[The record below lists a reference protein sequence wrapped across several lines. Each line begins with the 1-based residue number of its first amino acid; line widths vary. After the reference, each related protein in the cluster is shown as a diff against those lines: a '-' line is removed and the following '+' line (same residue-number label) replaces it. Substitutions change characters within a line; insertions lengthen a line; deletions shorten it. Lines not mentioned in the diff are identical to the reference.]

1 MRYRQTGFLLM
12 VCGLLLAVSSG
23 VQASKVLIWP
33 IDPTIAD
40 DQKATTLWIENHG
53 TEPVLM
59 QVRVLG
65 WLQTNGIEGYQ
76 EQQRVIV
83 SPPIVQVA
91 AGKKQ
96 LVRLVKNTEP
106 PAASETAYR
115 VLVDE
120 IPTPVKQAGG
130 AGIQFQM
137 RYSIPLFVYGHGLSQ
152 AGATVNE
159 QPQKADAL
167 NHPRLSWQLAQQQG
181 KTRLQ
186 VTNHGNIHARLSD
199 VQIQQGARK
208 TNVTSGLLGYV
219 LAHSTHSWPVD
230 LASSPPIDSLI
241 MKVNGDREAKPY
253 RSGSQ

>member
-1 MRYRQTGFLLM
+1 MRSLQTGFLHIA
-12 VCGLLLAVSSG
+12 CGLLLAVSSG

-33 IDPTIAD
+33 IDPTISD
-40 DQKATTLWIENHG
+40 EQKATTLWIENHG

-65 WLQTNGIEGYQ
+65 WLQTDGNEGYQ
-76 EQQRVIV
+76 EQQRVVV

-96 LVRLVKNTEP
+96 LVRLIKNTPP
-106 PAASETAYR
+106 PATSEMAYR

-120 IPTPVKQAGG
+120 IPTPVKQANG
-130 AGIQFQM
+130 AGIHFQM
-137 RYSIPLFVYGHGLSQ
+137 RYSIPLFVYGQGLSQ
-152 AGATVNE
+152 AGTAVNE
-159 QPQKADAL
+159 QAQKADAQ
-167 NHPRLSWQLAQQQG
+167 NQPRLSWQLVQQQG

-199 VQIQQGARK
+199 VHIQQGARK
-208 TNVTSGLLGYV
+208 TSVTSGLLGYI
-219 LAHSTHSWPVD
+219 LAHSTHSWPIEI
-230 LASSPPIDSLI
+230 ASSSPIDSLV

-253 RSGSQ
+253 RSGAQ

>member
-1 MRYRQTGFLLM
+1 MA
-12 VCGLLLAVSSG
+12 CGLLLAVSSS

-33 IDPTIAD
+33 IDPIIGD

-65 WLQTNGIEGYQ
+65 WVQTDGNEGYQ
-76 EQQRVIV
+76 EQQRVVV

-96 LVRLVKNTEP
+96 LVRLIKNTAP
-106 PAASETAYR
+106 PAASEAAYR

-120 IPTPVKQAGG
+120 IPTPVKQANG

-137 RYSIPLFVYGHGLSQ
+137 RYSIPLFVYGHGLSH
-152 AGATVNE
+152 AGTTVNE
-159 QPQKADAL
+159 QAQKADAQ
-167 NHPRLSWQLAQQQG
+167 NQPHLSWQLIQQRG
-181 KTRLQ
+181 KPRLQ
-186 VTNHGNIHARLSD
+186 VTNHGNIHVRLSD

-208 TNVTSGLLGYV
+208 TSVTSGLLGYV
-219 LAHSTHSWPVD
+219 LANSTQSWPVE
-230 LASSPPIDSLI
+230 LASSSPIDSLV
-241 MKVNGDREAKPY
+241 MKVNKDREAKPY
-253 RSGSQ
+253 LSGSQ